1 MGRKPTRPGALAR
14 LRSRVR
20 GKKHPKTWYYYDHGI
35 GTDGKRHEQPLGGDY
50 GLAVQQWA
58 ELERTR
64 TLPPAAVIL
73 FEWVCTQYLDMEVS
87 KKASRTR
94 KDDRDKLT
102 KLLEFFNDPPAPL
115 DAIKPVNVQ
124 QYLDWRKAAPVRANR
139 EKSLLSAIWNF
150 ARQRGYTHLANP
162 CAGIKGY
169 PESGRDTYIED
180 DQYQAIWNIADPCLR
195 DAMDLAYLLGQRP
208 ADVLKL
214 TVNDIHDGA
223 LHLHQNKT
231 GTRLRIEISDELAAI
246 LERIITR
253 KRTYRTVTPHLI
265 VTEHGHAIRVKALAA
280 RWRTA
285 RKAAGVNPNLQF
297 RDLRAKAGTDKAD
310 TAGDARQAQKQLGH
324 ARLTTTERYL
334 RNRRGAKVTPTR

>member
-1 MGRKPTRPGALAR
+1 MGRKSTRPGALAR
-14 LRSRVR
+14 LRKRVR
-20 GKKHPKTWYYYDHGI
+20 GKKRPKTWYYYDHGV
-35 GTDGKRHEQPLGGDY
+35 GVDGKRHEQPLGCDY
-50 GLAVQQWA
+50 GLAVQKWV

-64 TLPPAAVIL
+64 TLPPGAAL
-73 FEWVCTQYLDMEVS
+73 MFEWVCAQYRVMETS
-87 KKASRTR
+87 KKAPRTR
-94 KDDRDKLT
+94 DDDNIKLS

-115 DAIKPVNVQ
+115 EAIKPINVQ

-150 ARQRGYTHLANP
+150 ARKRGYTDLANP
-162 CAGIKGY
+162 CTGIKGY
-169 PESGRDTYIED
+169 PEPGRDTYIED
-180 DQYQAIWNIADPCLR
+180 EQYQAIWNVAAPCLR

-208 ADVLKL
+208 ADILKL

-231 GTRLRIEISDELAAI
+231 GARLRIEINTELNAI
-246 LERIITR
+246 LERIIAR
-253 KRTYRTVTPHLI
+253 KRTYRSLTPHLI
-265 VTEHGHAIRVKALAA
+265 VTEHGHSIQVKALAE

-285 RKAAGVNPNLQF
+285 RKAAGVNTNLQF

-324 ARLTTTERYL
+324 TRLTTTERYL